1 MKCVI
6 IAAGRG
12 SRLGERSESKPLL
25 LVKDRALIEWVILA
39 AYQAGIRDFLI
50 VTGYSRE
57 RLEQYL
63 NGLAREKGIRV
74 SFAHNDDWEKENGL
88 SVFKAKELAGEEF
101 VLLMADHIFDPGI
114 LAKLI
119 VQPIEKSETILAV
132 DFNVRNNPLVDL
144 DDVTKVLVEEGK
156 IAKIGKEI
164 TPYNAFDT
172 GIFLCTSSI
181 FNALEESQ
189 KRGDFS
195 LSGGLRV
202 LVESRKARVMDI
214 DGGFWID
221 VDDEKALE
229 KAESVLMPR
238 G

>member
-1 MKCVI
+1 LKCVI

-12 SRLGERSESKPLL
+12 SRLGGRSESKPLL

-63 NGLAREKGIRV
+63 NRLARAKGIRV
-74 SFAHNDDWEKENGL
+74 SFVHNDEWEKENGL
-88 SVFKAKELAGEEF
+88 SVFKAKEPAGEEF

-132 DFNVRNNPLVDL
+132 DFNVRSNPLVDL
-144 DDVTKVLVEEGK
+144 DDVTKVMVEEGK

-164 TPYNAFDT
+164 MPYNAFDT

-189 KRGDFS
+189 KRGDYS

-229 KAESVLMPR
+229 KAESVLMLR

>member
-1 MKCVI
+1 LKCVI

-63 NGLAREKGIRV
+63 NRLAREKGIRV

-119 VQPIEKSETILAV
+119 VQPIDKSETILAV

-189 KRGDFS
+189 RHGDFS